1 MSMTPLS
8 NTKDSAITRPY
19 DVTTL
24 EYKVQNKTALQE
36 ELGWAAEPKRAVVC
50 IPMGVSDQLG
60 GKLLEEV
67 LPGLLELPV
76 EILILGKGS
85 ASYGQMLTKL
95 AKDHSHRIA
104 IIPND
109 QKMVAK
115 MLAAADMALFLCQ
128 SSGTEELTSAL
139 RYGTVPVTPAG
150 LNLHDYNPNQESGNA
165 FTYQKENVWHCYGA
179 LVRALET
186 FKFPYDWKTI
196 QKECM
201 GKN

>member
-1 MSMTPLS
+1 MTPTSTTEQML
-8 NTKDSAITRPY
+8 TRPY
-19 DVTTL
+19 DASTL
-24 EYKVQNKTALQE
+24 EYKMQQKTALQE
-36 ELGWAAEPKRAVVC
+36 ELGWAAEPKRAIVC
-50 IPMGVSDQLG
+50 IPAGVSDQLG

-67 LPGLLELPV
+67 LSGLLELPI

-85 ASYGQMLTKL
+85 SSYGQMLTKL
-95 AKDHSHRIA
+95 AKENKHRVA

-115 MLAAADMALFLCQ
+115 MFAASDMALFLCQ
-128 SSGTEELTSAL
+128 SSGMQELEQAL

-165 FTYQKENVWHCYGA
+165 FIYQKENSWHCYGA
-179 LVRALET
+179 VVRALET
-186 FKFPYDWKTI
+186 FKFPYDWRTI

-201 GKN
+201 GGVIE

>member
-1 MSMTPLS
+1 MTPS
-8 NTKDSAITRPY
+8 STVNKAVPHQY
-19 DVTTL
+19 DATTL

-50 IPMGVSDQLG
+50 IPAGVSDALG

-67 LPGLLELPV
+67 LPGLLELPI

-85 ASYGQMLTKL
+85 ASYGQMLTQL
-95 AKDHSHRIA
+95 AKEQKHRVA

-109 QKMVAK
+109 PKMVAK
-115 MLAAADMALFLCQ
+115 MLAASDMALFLSQ
-128 SSGTEELTSAL
+128 SSGMEELTQAL
-139 RYGTVPVTPAG
+139 SYGTVPVSPAG
-150 LNLHDYNPNQESGNA
+150 IGIHDYNPNQESGNA
-165 FTYQKENVWHCYGA
+165 FTYQKENAWHCYGA

-201 GKN
+201 NGEA

>member
-1 MSMTPLS
+1 MTPS
-8 NTKDSAITRPY
+8 STADKAIARPY
-19 DVTTL
+19 DATTL

-50 IPMGVSDQLG
+50 IPMGVSDALG

-85 ASYGQMLTKL
+85 ASYGQMLTTL
-95 AKDHSHRIA
+95 AKEHKHRVA

-109 QKMVAK
+109 PKMIAK
-115 MLAAADMALFLCQ
+115 MFAASDMALFLCQ
-128 SSGTEELTSAL
+128 SAGSQELTQAL
-139 RYGTVPVTPAG
+139 AYGTVAVTPAG
-150 LNLHDYNPNQESGNA
+150 LNIHDYNPNQESGNA
-165 FTYQKENVWHCYGA
+165 FVYQKENVWHCYGA

-201 GKN
+201 QGE